1 MPHLIFYTKIK
12 DLWQTLHCSHFF
24 SLTFHW
30 LVGLKSN
37 FYVICR
43 FFCTDSLDSVMGWWR
58 AKPFSFFKIGY
69 IYYAKVKLV
78 LSCTMLLILVEILC
92 QRILKAIFNAPSNSA
107 IIFFL
112 FLYLPQQ
119 FDPCCSRHGAH
130 QRSKKVCLLQWTENI
145 FDFRRIIICHVRP
158 WTNIEPATMDIL

>member
-1 MPHLIFYTKIK
+1 M
-12 DLWQTLHCSHFF
+12 WQTLHCSHFF

-37 FYVICR
+37 FYVICS